1 MFRRRTSSSGK
12 IHYRINI
19 DKSMCPN
26 PVDIY
31 IDGDTYQSDFN
42 GSYLDIYRN
51 KKIEVIRIDG
61 QIAQKDQ
68 QHEYGILL
76 GTSGGASTGTLTY
89 PYNSGVYCALADHE
103 LYGNRRTSFTPITE
117 ITDPEEIINFTYMP
131 EFHYNV
137 TSNNRIIWEGD
148 FITSGYCIV
157 TNACEGCDS
166 VAVGRGIYNNVYYV
180 NIVIIAPDDSVK
192 G

>member
-12 IHYRINI
+12 NHYRINI

-51 KKIEVIRIDG
+51 KKIEVIRIGG
-61 QIAQKDQ
+61 QIVSKDQ
-68 QHEYGILL
+68 QYEYNVLL
-76 GTSGGASTGTLTY
+76 GTTGGVSKGTLTY
-89 PYNSGVYCALADHE
+89 LYDSGVHCDLADTE
-103 LYGNRRTSFTPITE
+103 LYGHRITKFTSITE

-131 EFHYNV
+131 EFYNQ
-137 TSNNRIIWEGD
+137 
-148 FITSGYCIV
+148 ITYCIV
-157 TNACEGCDS
+157 ANTCHGCQS
-166 VAVGRGIYNNVYYV
+166 VAVGTGIYNNTYRVG
-180 NIVIIAPDDSVK
+180 IVIVAPNDSL
-192 G
+192 

>member
-51 KKIEVIRIDG
+51 KKIEVIRIGG
-61 QIAQKDQ
+61 QIVSKDQ
-68 QHEYGILL
+68 RYEYNVLL
-76 GTSGGASTGTLTY
+76 GTTGGVSKGTLTY
-89 PYNSGVYCALADHE
+89 LYDSGVHCDLADTE
-103 LYGNRRTSFTPITE
+103 LYGDRITEFTPITE

-131 EFHYNV
+131 KLYNHI
-137 TSNNRIIWEGD
+137 TDKARITWQGD
-148 FITSGYCIV
+148 LITSGYCI
-157 TNACEGCDS
+157 TANACEGCQS
-166 VAVGRGIYNNVYYV
+166 VAVGTGIYNNTYNV
-180 NIVIIAPDDSVK
+180 NIVIVVPS
-192 G
+192 

>member
-19 DKSMCPN
+19 DKIMCPN

-51 KKIEVIRIDG
+51 KKIEVIRIGG
-61 QIAQKDQ
+61 QIVSKDQ
-68 QHEYGILL
+68 RYEYNVLL
-76 GTSGGASTGTLTY
+76 GTTRGVSKGTLTY
-89 PYNSGVYCALADHE
+89 LYDSGVHCDLADTE
-103 LYGNRRTSFTPITE
+103 LYGHRITKFTPITE

-131 EFHYNV
+131 EFYDQT
-137 TSNNRIIWEGD
+137 TSKNRIIWQGNL
-148 FITSGYCIV
+148 ITSGSCII
-157 TNACEGCDS
+157 TNACQGCQS
-166 VAVGRGIYNNVYYV
+166 VAVGNGVRSDYRVR
-180 NIVIIAPDDSVK
+180 IVIV
-192 G
+192 